1 MMGEKK
7 LNVLISVLAHTYDRI
22 FVMEPGGKSGWMICG
37 DTQTEVADFD
47 EWCSQHYKQC
57 YAGDDFSRFIQKI
70 QADEI
75 KKVLT
80 YEDDYAVEF
89 SEREEDVVRRK
100 RLRAFVCGEEAFL
113 CAGVEDISEEYE
125 REQVRDRLEKECL
138 LSAQQANI
146 AKEQFWQQM
155 DGEIRVPVY
164 EAIQMLNKAVLAD
177 GEVDGE
183 QVTKARRALNR
194 YYDMVSQMFTVSSIE
209 KGEEPEQEDV
219 VIPDELLGQLEH
231 ILGEEE
237 NDSGRPVCLENICPK
252 VGVFLTDAVRLK
264 QLLVNLL
271 GAAALYDAE
280 HAVRGELDF
289 DMLEET
295 EEEPEVFDF
304 LFRVKVR
311 GDAEKLRKDIRMT
324 YAFRLADYM
333 NGVLKLEAEE
343 EQTEILLRIPV
354 QKADKEVEKEY
365 LIVSHMRDS
374 INDRDFS
381 RFRALV
387 ADDDEIS
394 REITVAML
402 KRMGLEVDTAE
413 DGQEAIDMLLAAPFR
428 YYQILFMKMFF
439 PGKTGLEATM
449 EIREM
454 ERQDLNDITI
464 VAFTANPLRDKRIS
478 ALEHGMDYHIILPYD
493 EIQLKDILIRELQN
507 MGPRDEYEKFGFRV
521 LK

>member
-1 MMGEKK
+1 MMGERE
-7 LNVLISVLAHTYDRI
+7 LNVLISVLAHTYERI
-22 FVMEPGGKSGWMICG
+22 FVMEPDGKNGWMLCG
-37 DTQTEVADFD
+37 DVRTEVADFD
-47 EWCSQHYKQC
+47 EWCSRYYKQC
-57 YAGDDFSRFIQKI
+57 YAGDDFSRFLQKI
-70 QADEI
+70 QSDEI

-80 YEDDYAVEF
+80 YEDDYVVEF

-100 RLRAFVCGEEAFL
+100 RLRAFVCGKGAFL
-113 CAGVEDISEEYE
+113 CAGVEDISKEYE
-125 REQVRDRLEKECL
+125 KEQVRSRLEKECL

-155 DGEIRVPVY
+155 DAEIRVPVY
-164 EAIQMLNKAVLAD
+164 EAIQMLGKAVCAD
-177 GEVDGE
+177 GEVDSE

-194 YYDMVSQMFTVSSIE
+194 YYDMVSQMFTVSAME
-209 KGEEPEQEDV
+209 KGEEFEQEDAL
-219 VIPDELLGQLEH
+219 IPDELLGQLEH
-231 ILGEEE
+231 MLAEEE
-237 NDSGRPVCLENICPK
+237 NDFERVVRLENICPK
-252 VGVFLTDAVRLK
+252 VSVFLSDAVRLK

-271 GAAALYDAE
+271 DSAASYDSG
-280 HAVRGELDF
+280 HAATGELDF
-289 DMLEET
+289 DIQEET
-295 EEEPEVFDF
+295 EEEPEVFDL
-304 LFRVKVR
+304 LFRVKVC
-311 GDAEKLRKDIRMT
+311 GAVEKLRQDSRMT

-333 NGVLKLEAEE
+333 NGVLRLETEE
-343 EQTEILLRIPV
+343 ENTEILLRIPV
-354 QKADKEVEKEY
+354 QKADKEVEKDY

-381 RFRALV
+381 GFRALV

-394 REITVAML
+394 REITVNML
-402 KRMGLEVDTAE
+402 KRMGLEVDTAD

-439 PGKTGLEATM
+439 PEKTGLEATM

-478 ALEHGMDYHIILPYD
+478 ALEHGMDYHLILPYD